1 MSFRVHNKDLLG
13 RIGTVTT
20 KSGSFQTPHM
30 FPVVDPNRPILDPGF
45 FKDSGIRAIMTNAYL
60 LKRGRP
66 NQGPEN
72 VHGTLGFNETV
83 ATDSG
88 AYQILEYGRVGV
100 KPSEIVG
107 YQEMIDTD
115 IAVILDLP
123 TGYHSDASRAS
134 WTVDETVRR
143 ADEALKK
150 IRRRDILWVGPIQ
163 GGIHIKEVARSAKE
177 MGKRPFSIF
186 ALGSP
191 TEIMEVQ
198 RFDIL
203 VDMIIAAK
211 KNLPPSQPLHLFGAG
226 HPAIFPFIVALG
238 CDLFDSAAYALY
250 ARMGRYLSSDGTQEL
265 DQMEEFSCQC
275 RVCDKMT
282 PKDMRRLDPSDR
294 ERLLSQHN
302 LLACFSELRR
312 IREAIRKGRLWDLLE
327 YRAGANPNF
336 KKFLA
341 RIVHHSPFLEE
352 FTPTVKPR
360 GISHLGAAS
369 DHRPEMIRHLARKS
383 WIPVERNRSVVL
395 LPGRWRRPYHE
406 DPRNMPIAG
415 KLLNRPDTLVW
426 FYTIPFGPVP
436 AYLDETFPLAQTE
449 SFENRDPANYAARAV
464 QVATSIKRLSPN
476 RVIILCEGD
485 YGKTVAKEL
494 GRKFSKSKLVVIP
507 ISDSIPK
514 SIVAR
519 TLRPLN

>member
-1 MSFRVHNKDLLG
+1 MTFKVHNKDLLG

-30 FPVVDPNRPILDPGF
+30 FPVVDPNRPVLDPVF
-45 FKDSGIRAIMTNAYL
+45 FQNSGIHAIMTNAYL
-60 LKRGRP
+60 LKRGKP
-66 NQGPEN
+66 KQATEN
-72 VHGTLGFNETV
+72 VHETLGFKETV

-100 KPSEIVG
+100 SPSEIVA
-107 YQEMIDTD
+107 YQELIDTD

-123 TGYHSDASRAS
+123 TGYHSDAPRAG

-143 ADEALKK
+143 ADEALKNIK
-150 IRRRDILWVGPIQ
+150 REDILWVGPVQ
-163 GGIHIKEVARSAKE
+163 GGIHIKEVARSARE

-198 RFDIL
+198 RFDVL
-203 VDMIIAAK
+203 VDMIVAAK
-211 KNLPPSQPLHLFGAG
+211 KNLPSTQPLHLFGAG

-238 CDLFDSAAYALY
+238 CDMFDSAAYALY

-265 DQMEEFSCQC
+265 TQMEEFSCEC
-275 RVCDKMT
+275 HICDHTT
-282 PKDMRRLDPSDR
+282 PSEMRRLDPSLR
-294 ERLLSQHN
+294 ETLLSQHN

-327 YRAGANPNF
+327 YRANASPSF

-341 RIVHHSPFLEE
+341 RIVHHSAFMEE

-360 GISHLGAAS
+360 GISHLGETS
-369 DHRPEMIRHLARKS
+369 KSRPEMVRYQARRS
-383 WIPVERNRSVVL
+383 WIPLEKRKKIVL

-406 DPRNMPIAG
+406 DPRNMPIVS
-415 KLLNRPDTLVW
+415 KLLNRADAKLW

-436 AYLDETFPLAQTE
+436 MELDETFPLAQTE
-449 SFENRDPANYAARAV
+449 SFDDGSSANYETRAI
-464 QVATSIKRLSPN
+464 QIASSFRRLAPKSIVILS
-476 RVIILCEGD
+476 EGE
-485 YGKTVAKEL
+485 YGKAVAKEL
-494 GRKFSKSKLVVIP
+494 TREFPKAKVTIILIR
-507 ISDSIPK
+507 DSIP
-514 SIVAR
+514 SSVVAR
-519 TLRPLN
+519 TVRALG

>member
-1 MSFRVHNKDLLG
+1 MSFRVHDKDLLG

-30 FPVVDPNRPILDPGF
+30 FPVVDPNRPILDPKF
-45 FKDSGIRAIMTNAYL
+45 FRDAGVQAIMTNAYL

-66 NQGPEN
+66 NQTPEN
-72 VHGTLGFNETV
+72 VHETLGFKETV

-100 KPSEIVG
+100 KPAEIIG
-107 YQEMIDTD
+107 YQEEIDTD

-123 TGYHSDASRAS
+123 TGYHSDASRAG

-150 IRRRDILWVGPIQ
+150 IKRKDILWVGPVQ
-163 GGIHIKEVARSAKE
+163 GGVHVEEVARSARE
-177 MGKRPFSIF
+177 MGKRSFSIF

-191 TEIMEVQ
+191 TEVMEVQ

-203 VDMIIAAK
+203 VDMIVAAK

-265 DQMEEFSCQC
+265 DQMREFYCQC
-275 RVCDKMT
+275 RVCDRTT
-282 PKDMRRLDPSDR
+282 PDEMRRLDPSDR

-312 IREAIRKGRLWDLLE
+312 VREAIRKGRLWDLIE
-327 YRAGANPNF
+327 YRANANPSF
-336 KKFLA
+336 RKFLA
-341 RIVHHSPFLEE
+341 SIVHHSRLLEE
-352 FTPTVKPR
+352 FTPAVKPR
-360 GISHLGAAS
+360 GISHFGEVS
-369 DHRPEMIRHLARKS
+369 DHRPEMVRHLARKS
-383 WIPVERNRSVVL
+383 WTPVEKNKPVVL

-406 DPRNMPIAG
+406 DPRNMPIVS
-415 KLLNRPDTLVW
+415 KLLNRPDAIVW

-436 AYLDETFPLAQTE
+436 VELDETFPLAQTE
-449 SFENRDPANYAARAV
+449 SIDNRDLANYERRAI
-464 QVATSIKRLSPN
+464 QVAASLRRLSPK
-476 RVIILCEGD
+476 RVIILREGEF
-485 YGKTVAKEL
+485 GNTVAKEL
-494 GRKFSKSKLVVIP
+494 TKMFSKTKIVVIP
-507 ISDSIPK
+507 IADSIPK
-514 SIVAR
+514 SVVAR
-519 TLRPLN
+519 TVRALS

>member
-1 MSFRVHNKDLLG
+1 MSFRVHDKDLLG

-30 FPVVDPNRPILDPGF
+30 FPVVDPNRPVLDPGF
-45 FKDSGIRAIMTNAYL
+45 FKNSGIHAIMTNAYL

-72 VHGTLGFNETV
+72 VHTTLGFKETV

-123 TGYHSDASRAS
+123 TGYHSDASRAG

-143 ADEALKK
+143 ADEALKRIK
-150 IRRRDILWVGPIQ
+150 RRDILWVGPVQ
-163 GGIHIKEVARSAKE
+163 GGIHIKEVARSARE

-275 RVCDKMT
+275 RVCDRMT
-282 PKDMRRLDPSDR
+282 PGDMRRLNPSDR

-312 IREAIRKGRLWDLLE
+312 IREVIRKGRLWDLLE
-327 YRAGANPNF
+327 YRAGANPSF

-352 FTPTVKPR
+352 FTPSVKPR
-360 GISHLGAAS
+360 GISHLGDAS

-383 WIPVERNRSVVL
+383 WIPIERDRAVVL

-406 DPRNMPIAG
+406 DPRNMPIVG
-415 KLLNRPDTLVW
+415 KLLNRPDALVW

-436 AYLDETFPLAQTE
+436 ADLDETFPLAQTE
-449 SFENRDPANYAARAV
+449 SFDNGDSSNYERRAV
-464 QVATSIKRLSPN
+464 QVATSIRRLSPK

-485 YGKTVAKEL
+485 YGRIVAEEL
-494 GRKFSKSKLVVIP
+494 ARKFSKHKMVVIP

-514 SIVAR
+514 SVVAR
-519 TLRPLN
+519 TLRALN

>member
-1 MSFRVHNKDLLG
+1 LSFRVHDKDLLG

-20 KSGSFQTPHM
+20 KSGSFQTPHL
-30 FPVVDPNRPILDPGF
+30 FPVVDPNRPILDSRF
-45 FKDSGIRAIMTNAYL
+45 FPESGIDAIMTNAYL

-66 NQGPEN
+66 NQLPED
-72 VHGTLGFNETV
+72 VHKTLGFKETV

-100 KPSEIVG
+100 NPAEIVA
-107 YQEMIDTD
+107 YQEKIDTD
-115 IAVILDLP
+115 IAVILDFP
-123 TGYHSDASRAS
+123 TGFHSDASRAG

-143 ADEALKK
+143 ADEAIKK
-150 IRRRDILWVGPIQ
+150 IKRKDILWVGPIQ
-163 GGIHIKEVARSAKE
+163 GGVHIREVARSARE

-191 TEIMEVQ
+191 TEVMEVQ
-198 RFDIL
+198 RFDVL
-203 VDMIIAAK
+203 VDMIVAAK

-238 CDLFDSAAYALY
+238 CDMFDSAAYALY
-250 ARMGRYLSSDGTQEL
+250 ARMGRYLCSDGTQEL
-265 DQMEEFSCQC
+265 AHMEEFSCQC
-275 RVCDKMT
+275 RVCDHT
-282 PKDMRRLDPSDR
+282 SPGEMRRLDPSLR
-294 ERLLSQHN
+294 EKLLSQHN

-327 YRAGANPNF
+327 YRAYANPSF

-341 RIVHHSPFLEE
+341 RIVHHSPFIEE

-360 GISHLGAAS
+360 GISHLGEAS
-369 DHRPEMIRHLARKS
+369 DHRPEMIRYHARKS
-383 WIPVERNRSVVL
+383 LIPVEKSTAVVL

-406 DPRNMPIAG
+406 DPRNMPIVS
-415 KLLNRPDTLVW
+415 KLLNRSDATVC

-436 AYLDETFPLAQTE
+436 VELDETFPLAQTE
-449 SFENRDPANYAARAV
+449 SFDNGDPANYRAKATLIARFAG
-464 QVATSIKRLSPN
+464 RLLPR
-476 RVIILCEGD
+476 RVIMLSEGE

-494 GRKFSKSKLVVIP
+494 TKVFPRNKVTIIR

-514 SIVAR
+514 GVVTR
-519 TLRPLN
+519 TVRALS

>member
-1 MSFRVHNKDLLG
+1 
-13 RIGTVTT
+13 
-20 KSGSFQTPHM
+20 M

-45 FKDSGIRAIMTNAYL
+45 FKDSGIHAIMTNAYL

-66 NQGPEN
+66 NQDPEN
-72 VHGTLGFNETV
+72 VHMTLGYNETV

-88 AYQILEYGRVGV
+88 AYQILEYGHVGV

-123 TGYHSDASRAS
+123 TGYHSDASRAG
-134 WTVDETVRR
+134 WTVDETIRR
-143 ADEALKK
+143 ADAALKK
-150 IRRRDILWVGPIQ
+150 IRRKDILWVGPVQ
-163 GGIHIKEVARSAKE
+163 GGVHIKEVARSAKE

-191 TEIMEVQ
+191 TEIMELQ

-211 KNLPPSQPLHLFGAG
+211 KNLPPSKPLHLFGAG

-275 RVCDKMT
+275 RVCDQMT
-282 PKDMRRLDPSDR
+282 PADMRRLDPTDR

-336 KKFLA
+336 KKCLA

-352 FTPTVKPR
+352 FTPSVKPR
-360 GISHLGAAS
+360 GISHLSEAS
-369 DHRPEMIRHLARKS
+369 DHRPEMVRHKARKS
-383 WIPVERNRSVVL
+383 WIPVERNRAVVL

-415 KLLNRPDTLVW
+415 KLLNRPDVLVW

-436 AYLDETFPLAQTE
+436 AELDETFPLAQTE
-449 SFENRDPANYAARAV
+449 SFDNRDPADYGARAV
-464 QVATSIKRLSPN
+464 QLAASIRRLSPK
-476 RVIILCEGD
+476 RIIVLREGD
-485 YGKTVAKEL
+485 YGKTIAKEL
-494 GRKFSKSKLVVIP
+494 ERAFSKRKVIVIP

-514 SIVAR
+514 SIVAS
-519 TLRPLN
+519 TLRALN

>member
-1 MSFRVHNKDLLG
+1 MSFRVHDKDLLG

-30 FPVVDPNRPILDPGF
+30 FPVVDPNRPVLDPGF
-45 FKDSGIRAIMTNAYL
+45 FKDSGIHAMMTNAYL
-60 LKRGRP
+60 MKRGRP
-66 NQGPEN
+66 NQDPEN
-72 VHGTLGFNETV
+72 VHTTLGFKETV

-150 IRRRDILWVGPIQ
+150 IRRGDILWVGPVQ
-163 GGIHIKEVARSAKE
+163 GGIHIKEVARSARE

-211 KNLPPSQPLHLFGAG
+211 KNLPPSKPLHLFGAG

-250 ARMGRYLSSDGTQEL
+250 ARMGRYLTSDGTQEL

-275 RVCDKMT
+275 RICDRMT
-282 PKDMRRLDPSDR
+282 PGDMRRLDPLER

-336 KKFLA
+336 KKFLT
-341 RIVHHSPFLEE
+341 RIVHHSQFLEE
-352 FTPTVKPR
+352 FTPAVKPR
-360 GISHLGAAS
+360 GISYLGEAS

-383 WIPVERNRSVVL
+383 WIPVERQKAVVL

-406 DPRNMPIAG
+406 DPRNMPIVG
-415 KLLNRPDTLVW
+415 KLLNRPDALVW

-436 AYLDETFPLAQTE
+436 AELDETFPLAQTE
-449 SFENRDPANYAARAV
+449 SFDNGDPANYQARAV
-464 QVATSIKRLSPN
+464 QVATSIRRLSPK
-476 RVIILCEGD
+476 RVVILREGD

-494 GRKFSKSKLVVIP
+494 ARKFSKSRVVVIP

-514 SIVAR
+514 SVVTR
-519 TLRPLN
+519 TLGALN

>member
-1 MSFRVHNKDLLG
+1 MSFRVHDKDLLG

-30 FPVVDPNRPILDPGF
+30 FPVVDPNRPVLDSTF
-45 FKDSGIRAIMTNAYL
+45 FRESGINAIMTNAYL

-66 NQGPEN
+66 NQSPED
-72 VHGTLGFNETV
+72 VHGTLGFKGTI

-100 KPSEIVG
+100 KPSEIVA

-115 IAVILDLP
+115 IAVILDFP
-123 TGYHSDASRAS
+123 TGFHSDAPRAE

-150 IRRRDILWVGPIQ
+150 IKREDILWVGPVQ
-163 GGIHIKEVARSAKE
+163 GGVHIKEVARSAAE

-198 RFDIL
+198 RFEIL

-250 ARMGRYLSSDGTQEL
+250 ARMGRYLSPDGTQEL

-275 RVCDKMT
+275 PICDRTT
-282 PKDMRRLDPSDR
+282 PGKMRRIDPSLR
-294 ERLLSQHN
+294 EKLLSQHN
-302 LLACFSELRR
+302 LLACFSELRK

-327 YRAGANPNF
+327 YRANANPGS
-336 KKFLA
+336 KKFMA
-341 RIVHHSPFLEE
+341 RILNHSSFLEE
-352 FTPTVKPR
+352 FTPVVKPR
-360 GISHLGAAS
+360 GISHLGEPS
-369 DHRPEMIRHLARKS
+369 DYRPESVRYQTRKF
-383 WIPVERNRSVVL
+383 WVPTNRGKAVVL

-406 DPRNMPIAG
+406 DPRNMPIVS
-415 KLLNRPDTLVW
+415 KLLNRADASVL

-436 AYLDETFPLAQTE
+436 MELDETFPLAQTE
-449 SFENRDPANYAARAV
+449 SFDNGDTATYEKRAS
-464 QVATSIKRLSPN
+464 QVLTSVKRSSPRQVVILS
-476 RVIILCEGD
+476 EGK
-485 YGKTVAKEL
+485 YGKALGKEITKAIPRSRL
-494 GRKFSKSKLVVIP
+494 TIVPSSELNPNLVVTKI
-507 ISDSIPK
+507 
-514 SIVAR
+514 
-519 TLRPLN
+519 LRALG

>member
-1 MSFRVHNKDLLG
+1 LSFRVHDKDLLG

-30 FPVVDPNRPILDPGF
+30 FPVVDPNRPILDSKF
-45 FKDSGIRAIMTNAYL
+45 FHESEIHAIMTNAYL
-60 LKRGRP
+60 LKRGTP
-66 NQGPEN
+66 NKSPED
-72 VHGTLGFNETV
+72 VHKTLGFRETV

-100 KPSEIVG
+100 KPSEIVA

-115 IAVILDLP
+115 IAVILDFP
-123 TGYHSDASRAS
+123 TGFHSDASRAG

-150 IRRRDILWVGPIQ
+150 IKRKDILWVGPIQ
-163 GGIHIKEVARSAKE
+163 GGIHVREVARSARE
-177 MGKRPFSIF
+177 MGKRSFSIF

-198 RFDIL
+198 RFDVL
-203 VDMIIAAK
+203 VDMIVAAK
-211 KNLPPSQPLHLFGAG
+211 KNLSPSQPLHLFGAG

-238 CDLFDSAAYALY
+238 CDTFDSAAYALY
-250 ARMGRYLSSDGTQEL
+250 ARMGRYLSSDGTHEL
-265 DQMEEFSCQC
+265 AQMEEFSCQC
-275 RVCDKMT
+275 RVCDHIG
-282 PKDMRRLDPSDR
+282 PGEMRRLDPSLR
-294 ERLLSQHN
+294 ETLLSQHN

-327 YRAGANPNF
+327 YRANANPSF

-341 RIVHHSPFLEE
+341 RIVHHSPFIEE

-360 GISHLGAAS
+360 GISHLGEAS
-369 DHRPEMIRHLARKS
+369 DHRPEMIRYHARNSLIPAEKS
-383 WIPVERNRSVVL
+383 KVVVL

-406 DPRNMPIAG
+406 DPRNMPIVS
-415 KLLNRPDTLVW
+415 KLLNRSDATVW
-426 FYTIPFGPVP
+426 FYTVPFGPVP
-436 AYLDETFPLAQTE
+436 MELDETFPLAQTE
-449 SFENRDPANYAARAV
+449 SFDDGDPANYMARAIRV
-464 QVATSIKRLSPN
+464 VSSVRRLSPK
-476 RVIILCEGD
+476 RVIVLSEGE
-485 YGKTVAKEL
+485 YGKTVAKKLTEI
-494 GRKFSKSKLVVIP
+494 FPKSKVTIIP

-514 SIVAR
+514 SVVTR
-519 TLRPLN
+519 TVRALG